1 MNLGETLSDWIVQK
15 FTEGEEEEE
24 EEKGFGCT
32 FYCLVLHK

>member
-24 EEKGFGCT
+24 EKGFGCT